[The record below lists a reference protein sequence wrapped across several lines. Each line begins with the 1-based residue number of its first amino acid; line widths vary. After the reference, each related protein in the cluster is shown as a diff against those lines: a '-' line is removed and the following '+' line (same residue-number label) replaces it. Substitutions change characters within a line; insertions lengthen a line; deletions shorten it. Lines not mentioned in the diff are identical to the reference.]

1 MSIEKD
7 INQTKPFIS
16 EYHKAIINIQFTHS
30 WVVGHLKSVMAEY
43 DITPHQYN
51 ILRILRGSKN
61 PISIL
66 NIKERMLDQQS
77 DASRLVERLVIK
89 GLVHKHISQKDRRLV
104 DITISDEGLR
114 LLQTADS
121 LNDDLLKIF
130 SNITV
135 KEAEKLN
142 NLLDKFR
149 DSQD

>member
-7 INQTKPFIS
+7 IHQTKPFIS
-16 EYHKAIINIQFTHS
+16 EFHKAVINIQFTHS
-30 WVVGHLKSVMAEY
+30 WVVGQLKYLMAEY

-66 NIKERMLDQQS
+66 DIKERMLDQQS
-77 DASRLVERLVIK
+77 DASRLVERLIVK
-89 GLVHKHISQKDRRLV
+89 GLVNKHISNKDRRLV
-104 DITISDEGLR
+104 DITISNEGLH

-121 LNDDLLKIF
+121 LNDDLLKVF

-135 KEAEKLN
+135 KEAVKLN